1 VIRLATRFALAVT
14 ALGLVVGCPAPG
26 ADLHA
31 RWAAT
36 GKWVQP
42 PELLNTE
49 SSDSESGESLKV
61 LPSSPQVNAD
71 DRVEEQPTQE
81 LPTQELQRTYAHGPM
96 VFGPKSIL
104 RYRLAALGS
113 WLPVGSMAM
122 EVMRFEAK
130 GSGFQLELETRYTV
144 AGVPGQQTWKAF
156 LDSAWI
162 QVDGKPMMPQHA
174 EPGMF
179 WPSINGHA
187 YFVGMERVETELGVF
202 EGCWKVLYAEGTG
215 DPAEYWFAPGLGLVK
230 ARFTLAGIRVEALL
244 SEVKG

>member
-1 VIRLATRFALAVT
+1 MTRFA
-14 ALGLVVGCPAPG
+14 ALCALTVSAMGLLVGCPAPG

-31 RWAAT
+31 QWAAT

-42 PELLNTE
+42 PELMNTD

-71 DRVEEQPTQE
+71 ERVEDQPAKE
-81 LPTQELQRTYAHGPM
+81 LTRTYSSGPM
-96 VFGPKSIL
+96 VFGPKSIR
-104 RYRLAALGS
+104 RYKLASLGS
-113 WLPVGSMAM
+113 WLPLGSMAM

-130 GSGFQLELETRYTV
+130 GAGFQLELETRYTV
-144 AGVPGQQTWKAF
+144 AGIPGQQTWRAY

-162 QVDGKPMMPQHA
+162 QVDGKPMMPQQA
-174 EPGMF
+174 EPGMA

-187 YFVGMERVETELGVF
+187 YFVGMERVETDVGAF
-202 EGCWKVLYAEGTG
+202 DGCWKVLYAEGAG

-230 ARFTLAGIRVEALL
+230 ARFTLAGFRVEALL